1 MACGSS
7 AQLHPLEQ
15 QQTTWHAGC
24 QLRLHCGCTGST
36 CKCRRLL
43 LQHRLPHSARC
54 GAHRW
59 PAAGVP
65 ASAQPP
71 MCAHLAL
78 GKLDA
83 HGEHVTLAL
92 LHRFLD
98 LIVAHAAGTG
108 PGSGKQRQG
117 DSQGGRRRDAGGW
130 RRQPQSERWRSQR
143 RVLTIP
149 HAAPSG
155 LHNTA
160 ACKRVQG
167 LPHRAAR
174 FSGPALAVQALLMHM
189 WRHAQP
195 ILTGTPGPWWAWPP
209 RPASAAPLGGPAGVP
224 LLQRAAGP
232 RRTCC

>member
-1 MACGSS
+1 
-7 AQLHPLEQ
+7 
-15 QQTTWHAGC
+15 
-24 QLRLHCGCTGST
+24 
-36 CKCRRLL
+36 
-43 LQHRLPHSARC
+43 
-54 GAHRW
+54 
-59 PAAGVP
+59 
-65 ASAQPP
+65 

-108 PGSGKQRQG
+108 PGSRKQRQG

-167 LPHRAAR
+167 LPHRAAPL
-174 FSGPALAVQALLMHM
+174 SGPAPAVQAL
-189 WRHAQP
+189 
-195 ILTGTPGPWWAWPP
+195 GPWSLVGEIPP
-209 RPASAAPLGGPAGVP
+209 RLQVELLRGLQGGKFERVGGNETLKVDVRLDPAPHPHPADDVKKGRFP
-224 LLQRAAGP
+224 EDP
-232 RRTCC
+232 Y